1 MSGCVGK
8 NWELGWPVVA
18 RAPRDRPAVERPD
31 DISMDPRH
39 ATGGQP
45 GGRVWYDDT
54 DSAREVAVRPPGS
67 LQYCFYSRA
76 TATSPRASPPLES
89 RHSDCQDWLA
99 AARRPRRRHAA
110 IPPTPRFNRVGQ
122 WWGLTPPHRERRAA
136 YALARRHVLATD
148 GWGGVRR
155 CRRRSRRCERP
166 QRDDPTGGAA
176 VAVHT
181 YTRWVGGRQTA
192 AVGGACMVWR
202 AGGGGCALCCT
213 GPCCMLFCPL
223 PILGGHPANGE
234 GCKGEGEVG
243 VSWDRG
249 GWVGG
254 GGGWWGVVAAPA
266 PTTSQRRRLVHSGRC
281 TSNGV
286 GRRDGC

>member
-1 MSGCVGK
+1 MTSV
-8 NWELGWPVVA
+8 WT
-18 RAPRDRPAVERPD
+18 
-31 DISMDPRH
+31 DPRH

-89 RHSDCQDWLA
+89 LHSDCQDWLA

-136 YALARRHVLATD
+136 YALARRHALATD

-202 AGGGGCALCCT
+202 AGGGDVLFVVLAHVVCFFALSPYWEGTLPMGRDVRGRERLGCHGIA
-213 GPCCMLFCPL
+213 GGG
-223 PILGGHPANGE
+223 LGVAE
-234 GCKGEGEVG
+234 
-243 VSWDRG
+243 
-249 GWVGG
+249 G
-254 GGGWWGVVAAPA
+254 GGGWSRPRRPRRPNGAVSSTVGAAL
-266 PTTSQRRRLVHSGRC
+266 RMG
-281 TSNGV
+281 
-286 GRRDGC
+286 